1 MTGVLYTTGVAT
13 DLVEKKRMKVLTK
26 HFTGVTLLA
35 LTSYSQAAVDVTGFT
50 IAGGGTPLGLLL
62 IMAIIAGLGMSSL
75 KRS

>member
-1 MTGVLYTTGVAT
+1 
-13 DLVEKKRMKVLTK
+13 MKVLTK

-50 IAGGGTPLGLLL
+50 ITGGGTPLGLLL
-62 IMAIIAGLGMSSL
+62 IIAIIAGLGMSSL